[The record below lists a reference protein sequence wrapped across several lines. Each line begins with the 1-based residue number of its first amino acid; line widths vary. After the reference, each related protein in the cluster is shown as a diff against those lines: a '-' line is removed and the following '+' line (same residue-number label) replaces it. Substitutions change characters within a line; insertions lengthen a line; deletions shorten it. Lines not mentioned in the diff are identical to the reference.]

1 MRVGSSTMC
10 VLDHEAWQ
18 QVPLPAEPSCLP
30 CTAYIETRP
39 VRHRALDIIV
49 LLPVWD
55 EVLGLSTQVHFLF
68 SSHSCSGYCYAKQP
82 QGTMPLLVLVWVE
95 MGRSYRVGSRVGLTG
110 GYLFETTGVQP
121 L

>member
-1 MRVGSSTMC
+1 MRVEVRGQPVRVGSSTMY

-49 LLPVWD
+49 LLSVWD
-55 EVLGLSTQVHFLF
+55 EVLRLSTQVHFLF
-68 SSHSCSGYCYAKQP
+68 SSHSCSGSCYEKQP
-82 QGTMPLLVLVWVE
+82 QGTVPLSVPVWLSVKWVE
-95 MGRSYRVGSRVGLTG
+95 VTLW
-110 GYLFETTGVQP
+110 EAEWD
-121 L
+121 